1 MALPSSSKGWMSR
14 SQYYQPNKPVII
26 IVKTS
31 EGVDI
36 VCSNCWNEFLES
48 LE

>member
-1 MALPSSSKGWMSR
+1 MMICEICCQVIP
-14 SQYYQPNKPVII
+14 KPVII
-26 IVKTS
+26 IKTS

-36 VCSNCWNEFLES
+36 VCSNCWNEFLEG